1 MKIAIIGSG
10 ISGMLTAWML
20 SGRAHDITLFDRQQP
35 GQESSWAG
43 GGIVSPLYPWRYAD
57 SVTRLARASQAVY
70 PDLVEE
76 IRAESGID
84 PEYLRS
90 GLLIFSPEEEEA
102 AQAWAQRWSINI
114 ERVDTSA
121 IARLEPGL
129 ACPEPTALW
138 FPDVGQVRNPRI
150 VKALYSALQKR
161 PDIRFMINAEVS
173 SLSPSAHGIEVVT
186 DENRETFDKAI
197 ICAGAWSSL
206 LLEHA
211 ALQPQITPVRGQML
225 LFRTE
230 PGSVRRITLHE
241 NHYAIPR
248 KDGRV
253 LFGSTIENTG
263 FVKETTGAARTE
275 LTSLATKLYPLLAEA
290 PVEHHWAGLR
300 PGSPEGIPYIGQVP
314 GIDNLF
320 INAGHFRNGVVLAPA
335 SAKLAA
341 DLLTGETPDID
352 PAPYALDADRKR
364 EHHTA
369 PETPV

>member
-10 ISGMLTAWML
+10 ISGMMTAWML
-20 SGRAHDITLFDRQQP
+20 RERGCDITLFDKQHP

-57 SVTRLARASQAVY
+57 SVTRIAKASQAVY
-70 PDLVEE
+70 PELVNELK
-76 IRAESGID
+76 AESGID

-90 GLLIFSPEEEEA
+90 GLLIFSPEEEET
-102 AQAWAQRWSINI
+102 AQVWGQRWSMDVETVEPSGI
-114 ERVDTSA
+114 SA
-121 IARLEPGL
+121 IEPGL
-129 ACPEPTALW
+129 VCPEPSALW
-138 FPDVGQVRNPRI
+138 FPEVGQVRNPRI
-150 VKALYSALQKR
+150 VKALYTALQKK
-161 PDIRFMINAEVS
+161 PGIRFSINQEVS
-173 SLSPSAHGIEVVT
+173 RLTPSSPGIEVET
-186 DENRETFDKAI
+186 GSGRESYDKAI
-197 ICAGAWSSL
+197 LCAGAWSPL

-211 ALQPQITPVRGQML
+211 GVQPEIKPVRGQML

-230 PGSVRRITLHE
+230 PGTVRRITLHE

-253 LFGSTIENTG
+253 LFGSTIEHTG
-263 FVKETTGAARTE
+263 FVKETTEAARTE
-275 LTSLATKLYPLLAEA
+275 LAALAAKLYPELANA
-290 PVEHHWAGLR
+290 SIEHHWAGLR
-300 PGSPEGIPYIGQVP
+300 PGSPEGIPYIGSVP

-335 SAKLAA
+335 SAKLVA
-341 DLLTGETPDID
+341 DLVTGQSPDID
-352 PAPYALDADRKR
+352 PAPYALDAERKR

>member
-10 ISGMLTAWML
+10 ISGMMTAWML
-20 SGRAHDITLFDRQQP
+20 AGRGCDITLFDKQQP

-57 SVTRLARASQAVY
+57 AVTRLAHASQAVY
-70 PDLVEE
+70 PRLVEE
-76 IRAESGID
+76 LKSESGID

-90 GLLIFSPEEEEA
+90 GLLIFYPEKEEA
-102 AQAWAQRWSINI
+102 AQEWAQRWSSTV
-114 ERVDTSA
+114 ERVDAAT
-121 IARLEPGL
+121 IAGLEPGL
-129 ACPEPTALW
+129 ACPDPTAIW

-150 VKALYSALQKR
+150 VKALYQALQKR
-161 PDIRFMINAEVS
+161 PGIHFMINEVKR
-173 SLSPSAHGIEVVT
+173 LIPSPRGIDVET
-186 DENRETFDKAI
+186 GGSRMTFDKAI
-197 ICAGAWSSL
+197 LCAGAWSPL

-211 ALQPQITPVRGQML
+211 GVQPEIKPVRGQML

-230 PGSVRRITLHE
+230 PGTVRRITLHD

-263 FVKETTGAARTE
+263 FVKETTEAARAE
-275 LTSLATKLYPLLAEA
+275 LTSLAAKLYPVLAEA

-300 PGSPEGIPYIGQVP
+300 PGSPEGIPYIGSVP
-314 GIDNLF
+314 GIDNLY

-352 PAPYALDADRKR
+352 PAPYALDAERKR

>member
-10 ISGMLTAWML
+10 ISGMMTAWML
-20 SGRAHDITLFDRQQP
+20 AGRGCDITLFDKQRP

-57 SVTRLARASQAVY
+57 AVTRLAHASQAVY
-70 PDLVEE
+70 PQLVEE
-76 IRAESGID
+76 LKSESDID

-90 GLLIFSPEEEEA
+90 GLLIFSPEEEQA
-102 AQAWAQRWSINI
+102 AQEWGQRWSIKV
-114 ERVDTSA
+114 ETVHAAT
-121 IARLEPGL
+121 IAGLEPGL
-129 ACPEPTALW
+129 ACPDPTAIW

-150 VKALYSALQKR
+150 VKALYQALQQR
-161 PDIRFMINAEVS
+161 PGIHFMINDEVKRVIP
-173 SLSPSAHGIEVVT
+173 SPHGIDVET
-186 DENRETFDKAI
+186 GSRMTFDKAI
-197 ICAGAWSSL
+197 LCAGAWSPL

-211 ALQPQITPVRGQML
+211 ALQPEIMPVRGQML

-230 PGSVRRITLHE
+230 PGTVRRITLHE

-263 FVKETTGAARTE
+263 FVKETTDAARKE
-275 LTSLATKLYPLLAEA
+275 LSSLAAKLYPVLAEA
-290 PVEHHWAGLR
+290 PIEHHWAGLR
-300 PGSPEGIPYIGQVP
+300 PGSPEGIPYIGNVP

-341 DLLTGETPDID
+341 DLLTEETPDID
-352 PAPYALDADRKR
+352 PAPYALDAERKR

>member
-10 ISGMLTAWML
+10 ISGMMTAWML
-20 SGRAHDITLFDRQQP
+20 RERGCDITLFDKQHP

-57 SVTRLARASQAVY
+57 SVTRIAKASQAVY
-70 PDLVEE
+70 PELVNELK
-76 IRAESGID
+76 AESGID

-102 AQAWAQRWSINI
+102 AQAWGQRWSMDVETVEPSGI
-114 ERVDTSA
+114 SA
-121 IARLEPGL
+121 LEPGL
-129 ACPEPTALW
+129 VCPEQSALW

-150 VKALYSALQKR
+150 VKALYTALQKK
-161 PDIRFMINAEVS
+161 PGIRFSINQEVS
-173 SLSPSAHGIEVVT
+173 RLTPSSPGIEVET
-186 DENRETFDKAI
+186 GSSRESYDKAI
-197 ICAGAWSSL
+197 LCAGAWSPL

-211 ALQPQITPVRGQML
+211 GVQPEIKPVRGQML

-230 PGSVRRITLHE
+230 PGTVRRITLHE

-253 LFGSTIENTG
+253 LFGSTIEHTG
-263 FVKETTGAARTE
+263 FVKETTEAARTE
-275 LTSLATKLYPLLAEA
+275 LTVLAAKLYPVLANA
-290 PVEHHWAGLR
+290 SIEHHWAGLR
-300 PGSPEGIPYIGQVP
+300 PGSPEGIPYIGSVP

-335 SAKLAA
+335 SAKLVA
-341 DLLTGETPDID
+341 DLVTGQSPDID
-352 PAPYALDADRKR
+352 PAPYALDAERKR

>member
-20 SGRAHDITLFDRQQP
+20 SGRGYEITLFDRQQP

-57 SVTRLARASQAVY
+57 SVTRLARASQVVY
-70 PDLVEE
+70 PELVEE

-90 GLLIFSPEEEEA
+90 GLLIFSPQEEEA
-102 AQAWAQRWSINI
+102 AQAWAQRWSINV
-114 ERVDTSA
+114 ESVDTSV
-121 IARLEPGL
+121 IAALEPGL

-161 PDIRFMINAEVS
+161 PDIRFSINAEVS
-173 SLSPSAHGIEVVT
+173 TLSPSANGIEVMSGSSH
-186 DENRETFDKAI
+186 EAFDKAI
-197 ICAGAWSSL
+197 ICAGAWSPL

-211 ALQPQITPVRGQML
+211 ALQPEIRPVRGQML

-275 LTSLATKLYPLLAEA
+275 LTSLAAKLYPVLAEA
-290 PVEHHWAGLR
+290 PIEHHWAGLR

-341 DLLTGETPDID
+341 DLLTGETSDID

>member
-1 MKIAIIGSG
+1 MNIAIIGSG
-10 ISGMLTAWML
+10 ISGMMTAWML
-20 SGRAHDITLFDRQQP
+20 AGRGCDITLYDKQQP

-57 SVTRLARASQAVY
+57 SVTRLAKASQAVY
-70 PDLVEE
+70 PKLAETLKS
-76 IRAESGID
+76 ESGID

-102 AQAWAQRWSINI
+102 AQEWGRRWSMDI
-114 ERVDTSA
+114 RSVDASA
-121 IARLEPGL
+121 IADLDPAL
-129 ACPEPTALW
+129 ACPDPTALW

-150 VKALYSALQKR
+150 VKALYSALKKR
-161 PDIRFMINAEVS
+161 PGIRFIINAEVS
-173 SLSPSAHGIEVVT
+173 SLSPSPHGIEVET
-186 DENRETFDKAI
+186 GSSRETFDKAI
-197 ICAGAWSSL
+197 LCTGAWS
-206 LLEHA
+206 
-211 ALQPQITPVRGQML
+211 PL

-230 PGSVRRITLHE
+230 PDTVRRITLHE

-263 FVKETTGAARTE
+263 FVKETTEAARSE
-275 LTSLATKLYPLLAEA
+275 LATLAAKLYPVLADA
-290 PVEHHWAGLR
+290 PIEHHWAGLR
-300 PGSPEGIPYIGQVP
+300 PGSPEGIPYIGPVP
-314 GIDNLF
+314 GINNLF

-341 DLLTGETPDID
+341 DLLTGEAPDID
-352 PAPYALDADRKR
+352 PAPYTLDAKRKR

>member
-10 ISGMLTAWML
+10 ISGMMTAWML
-20 SGRAHDITLFDRQQP
+20 AGRGCDITLYDKQQP

-57 SVTRLARASQAVY
+57 AVTRLAHASQAVY
-70 PDLVEE
+70 PELVEE
-76 IRAESGID
+76 LKSESGID

-90 GLLIFSPEEEEA
+90 GLLIFSPEEEQA
-102 AQAWAQRWSINI
+102 AQEWGQRWSVNV
-114 ERVDTSA
+114 ERVDTA
-121 IARLEPGL
+121 TITGLEPGL
-129 ACPEPTALW
+129 ACPDPTALW

-150 VKALYSALQKR
+150 VKALYAALQKR
-161 PDIRFMINAEVS
+161 PDIRFRINTEVS
-173 SLSPSAHGIEVVT
+173 RLSPSAHGIEVET
-186 DENRETFDKAI
+186 GSNRENCDKAI
-197 ICAGAWSSL
+197 LCAGAWSPL

-211 ALQPQITPVRGQML
+211 GIQPEIRPVRGQML
-225 LFRTE
+225 LFRTD
-230 PGSVRRITLHE
+230 PDTVRRITLHE

-263 FVKETTGAARTE
+263 FVKETTEAARKE
-275 LTSLATKLYPLLAEA
+275 LTSLAAKLYPLLAEA

-300 PGSPEGIPYIGQVP
+300 PGSPEGIPYIGSVP
-314 GIDNLF
+314 GIDNLY

-341 DLLTGETPDID
+341 DLLTGEAPDID
-352 PAPYALDADRKR
+352 PAPYALDAERKR

>member
-10 ISGMLTAWML
+10 ISGMMTAWML
-20 SGRAHDITLFDRQQP
+20 AGRGCDITLFDRQQP

-57 SVTRLARASQAVY
+57 SVTRLAHASQAVY
-70 PDLVEE
+70 PELVE
-76 IRAESGID
+76 ALKSESGID
-84 PEYLRS
+84 PEYLNS

-102 AQAWAQRWSINI
+102 ARAWAQRWSVTV
-114 ERVDTSA
+114 ERVDASA
-121 IARLEPGL
+121 IATLDPAL
-129 ACPEPTALW
+129 ACPDPTALW

-150 VKALYSALQKR
+150 VKALYAALQKR
-161 PDIRFMINAEVS
+161 PGIRFIINAEVNG
-173 SLSPSAHGIEVVT
+173 LSPSPHGIEVET
-186 DENRETFDKAI
+186 GGDRETFDKAI
-197 ICAGAWSSL
+197 LCAGAWSPL

-211 ALQPQITPVRGQML
+211 GLQPEIKPVRGQML

-230 PGSVRRITLHE
+230 PHTIRRITLHE

-253 LFGSTIENTG
+253 LFGSTIEDTG
-263 FVKETTGAARTE
+263 FVKETTETARTE
-275 LTSLATKLYPLLAEA
+275 LATLAAKLYPVLAEA
-290 PVEHHWAGLR
+290 PIEHHWAGLR
-300 PGSPEGIPYIGQVP
+300 PGSPEGIPYIGSVP
-314 GIDNLF
+314 GIDNLY

-352 PAPYALDADRKR
+352 PAPYALDAERKR

>member
-1 MKIAIIGSG
+1 MNIAIIGSG
-10 ISGMLTAWML
+10 ISGMMTAWML
-20 SGRAHDITLFDRQQP
+20 AGRGCDITLYDKQQP

-57 SVTRLARASQAVY
+57 SVTRLAKASQAVY
-70 PDLVEE
+70 PKLAETLKS
-76 IRAESGID
+76 ESGID

-102 AQAWAQRWSINI
+102 AQEWGRRWSMDI
-114 ERVDTSA
+114 RSVDASA
-121 IARLEPGL
+121 IADLDPAL
-129 ACPEPTALW
+129 ACPDPTALW

-150 VKALYSALQKR
+150 VKALYSALKKR
-161 PDIRFMINAEVS
+161 PGTRFIINAEVS
-173 SLSPSAHGIEVVT
+173 SLSPSPHGIEVET
-186 DENRETFDKAI
+186 GSSRETFDKAI
-197 ICAGAWSSL
+197 LCTGAWSPL

-211 ALQPQITPVRGQML
+211 GIQPEIRPVRGQML

-230 PGSVRRITLHE
+230 PDTVRRITLHE

-263 FVKETTGAARTE
+263 FVKETTEAARSE
-275 LTSLATKLYPLLAEA
+275 LATLAAKLYPVLADA
-290 PVEHHWAGLR
+290 PIEHHWAGLR
-300 PGSPEGIPYIGQVP
+300 PGSPEGIPYIGPVP
-314 GIDNLF
+314 GINNLF

-341 DLLTGETPDID
+341 DLLTGEAPDID
-352 PAPYALDADRKR
+352 PAPYTLDAKRKR

>member
-1 MKIAIIGSG
+1 MNIAIIGSG
-10 ISGMLTAWML
+10 ISGMMTAWML
-20 SGRAHDITLFDRQQP
+20 AGRGCDITLYDKQQP

-57 SVTRLARASQAVY
+57 SVTRLAKASQAVY
-70 PDLVEE
+70 PKLAETLKS
-76 IRAESGID
+76 ESGID

-102 AQAWAQRWSINI
+102 AQEWGRRWSMDI
-114 ERVDTSA
+114 RSVDASA
-121 IARLEPGL
+121 IADLDPAL
-129 ACPEPTALW
+129 ACPDPTALW

-150 VKALYSALQKR
+150 VKALY
-161 PDIRFMINAEVS
+161 IRFIINAEVS
-173 SLSPSAHGIEVVT
+173 SLSPSPHGIEVET
-186 DENRETFDKAI
+186 GSSRETFDKAI
-197 ICAGAWSSL
+197 LCTGAWSPL

-211 ALQPQITPVRGQML
+211 GIQPEIRPVRGQML

-230 PGSVRRITLHE
+230 PDTVRRITLHE

-263 FVKETTGAARTE
+263 FVKETTEAARSE
-275 LTSLATKLYPLLAEA
+275 LATLAAKLYPVLADA
-290 PVEHHWAGLR
+290 PIEHHWAGLR
-300 PGSPEGIPYIGQVP
+300 PGSPEGIPYIGPVP
-314 GIDNLF
+314 GINNLF

-341 DLLTGETPDID
+341 DLLTGEAPDID
-352 PAPYALDADRKR
+352 PAPYTLDAKRKR

>member
-10 ISGMLTAWML
+10 ISGMMTAWML
-20 SGRAHDITLFDRQQP
+20 AGRGCEITLFDKQHP

-43 GGIVSPLYPWRYAD
+43 GGIISPLYPWRYAD
-57 SVTRLARASQAVY
+57 AVTRLAHASQAVY
-70 PDLVEE
+70 PGLVEE
-76 IRAESGID
+76 LKSESGID

-90 GLLIFSPEEEEA
+90 GLLIFSPHEEEA
-102 AQAWAQRWSINI
+102 AQEWAQRWSSTF
-114 ERVDTSA
+114 ERVDAAT
-121 IARLEPGL
+121 IAGLEPGL
-129 ACPEPTALW
+129 ACPDPTAIW

-150 VKALYSALQKR
+150 VKALYQALQKR
-161 PDIRFMINAEVS
+161 PGIDFMTNREVS
-173 SLSPSAHGIEVVT
+173 GLTPVAGGIEVET
-186 DENRETFDKAI
+186 AGGRDTFDKAI
-197 ICAGAWSSL
+197 LCAGAWSPL

-211 ALQPQITPVRGQML
+211 GVQPEIKPVRGQML

-230 PGSVRRITLHE
+230 PGTVRRITLHD

-253 LFGSTIENTG
+253 LFGSTIEDTG
-263 FVKETTGAARTE
+263 FVKETTEAARTE
-275 LTSLATKLYPLLAEA
+275 LTSLAAKLYPVLADA

-300 PGSPEGIPYIGQVP
+300 PGSPEGIPYIGSVP
-314 GIDNLF
+314 GLDNLF

-341 DLLTGETPDID
+341 DLLTGETPEID
-352 PAPYALDADRKR
+352 PSPYALDAERKR

>member
-10 ISGMLTAWML
+10 ISGMMTAWML
-20 SGRAHDITLFDRQQP
+20 AGRGCDITLYDKQQP

-57 SVTRLARASQAVY
+57 AVTRLAHASQAVY
-70 PDLVEE
+70 PELVEE
-76 IRAESGID
+76 LTSESGID

-90 GLLIFSPEEEEA
+90 GLLIFSPDEEQA
-102 AQAWAQRWSINI
+102 AQEWGQRWSMNV
-114 ERVDTSA
+114 ERVDAAT
-121 IARLEPGL
+121 IAGLEPGL
-129 ACPEPTALW
+129 ACPDPTALW

-150 VKALYSALQKR
+150 VKALYAALQKR
-161 PDIRFMINAEVS
+161 PDIRFRINTEVS
-173 SLSPSAHGIEVVT
+173 SLSPSAHGIEVET
-186 DENRETFDKAI
+186 GSNRETCDKAI
-197 ICAGAWSSL
+197 LCAGAWSPL

-211 ALQPQITPVRGQML
+211 GIQPEIRPVRGQML
-225 LFRTE
+225 LFRTD
-230 PGSVRRITLHE
+230 PDTVRRITLHE

-263 FVKETTGAARTE
+263 FVKETTEAARKE
-275 LTSLATKLYPLLAEA
+275 LTSLAAKLYPLLAEA

-300 PGSPEGIPYIGQVP
+300 PGSPEGIPYIGSVP
-314 GIDNLF
+314 GIDNLY

-341 DLLTGETPDID
+341 DLLTGEAPDID
-352 PAPYALDADRKR
+352 PAPYALDAERKR